1 MPSSIAD
8 RMTVMLHPADIAAA
22 GFVEGEQATLVSAHG
37 RMPGVTL
44 KAYDLA
50 RGSVMAYYP
59 EANVLVGTDVDQRS
73 RTPSFK
79 ATPVQLERSSME
91 HRP

>member
-1 MPSSIAD
+1 
-8 RMTVMLHPADIAAA
+8 MLHPDDLAAA
-22 GFVEGEQATLVSAHG
+22 GFAEGDTATLVSAHG

-59 EANVLVGTDVDQRS
+59 EANVLVGTEVDPRS

-79 ATPVQLERSSME
+79 ATPVRLVRFNS
-91 HRP
+91 